1 MIVHQV
7 EYWAM
12 LFNHPI
18 SIIGQ
23 ILLPARAI
31 ENQIYCIG
39 VNRINFDMAGN
50 RYNGDSAFIDS

>member
-1 MIVHQV
+1 
-7 EYWAM
+7 M